1 MDFLAVLETWAICF
15 LPLCTLLE
23 AMLVHNKNS
32 AFWHLHV
39 EMKSFHDALDALVQ
53 VLYLLLVALLVEQ
66 VAHQDLAA
74 VALDLEKI
82 EKVHVKVP
90 IKVYKKVTSKS
101 CHSHVK
107 VTSNSCQSQVKVK
120 SKSRQSHVKVKS
132 KSHQSNIRV
141 TSKSCQSHIRVM

>member
-1 MDFLAVLETWAICF
+1 MYKSSSDVLDIEIFHNSDIVLETWAICF

-74 VALDLEKI
+74 VALDLEKNR
-82 EKVHVKVP
+82 K
-90 IKVYKKVTSKS
+90 
-101 CHSHVK
+101 
-107 VTSNSCQSQVKVK
+107 N
-120 SKSRQSHVKVKS
+120 
-132 KSHQSNIRV
+132 
-141 TSKSCQSHIRVM
+141 